1 MTKEKD
7 LAVTRII
14 EREPLAEKVKNASPS
29 LAEKLEALSENDL
42 FWFLRHEVS
51 EDRFFWKN
59 YFGQELHQAQDTVS
73 RSQMY
78 EDEAS
83 GKEMRFIVE
92 TRGGKEG
99 RLNEDAVLIEQFGKG
114 RMVVAALDGAS
125 SQRPIAGLEEH
136 GVSGAFYVSHLAAF
150 GFPTSK
156 VFKELSQKE
165 NVTAKEFTIAL
176 NTWLYDQMSQI
187 EGVDYNDVL
196 SIPGMAATISIID
209 LANDNITVAQV
220 ADTVGIAHSTSG
232 HWDSFTN
239 NLNSRFDEE
248 TMLLVERV
256 AKEKNISIRE
266 AAADP
271 RIKVQL
277 AASFEGKINTPTG
290 CGILNGMPELA
301 KYPDLITEY
310 GMDSLAG
317 LHQLV
322 FCSDGALTT
331 FEGDAAGD
339 FLVKLQHL
347 KDIYSANTPLVGD
360 VMTLLN
366 SDPNFE
372 FFPRLKHADDA
383 TMVVIEL
390 EKLLVMAKERYNLA
404 KLFPQ
409 DS

>member
-322 FCSDGALTT
+322 FYQIQFQPMLG
-331 FEGDAAGD
+331 
-339 FLVKLQHL
+339 
-347 KDIYSANTPLVGD
+347 
-360 VMTLLN
+360 
-366 SDPNFE
+366 
-372 FFPRLKHADDA
+372 
-383 TMVVIEL
+383 
-390 EKLLVMAKERYNLA
+390 LLVVRFRLRGER
-404 KLFPQ
+404 
-409 DS
+409 